1 MKKTPLY
8 KYHEENGHLGEF
20 AGYTMPSWYQ
30 SPTKE
35 HMSVRSNVGIFD
47 ISHMG
52 RLVIAGTESANL
64 LDFLLTNNCVDLK
77 KGKSRMSFFCN
88 RSGGVIDDV
97 MVTRLDTHEFLVT
110 TNAANKDIDLR
121 WIKEKKDDFDVEIDD
136 LTGRVPMIAVQGPRS
151 AETLE
156 RLFGQA
162 VSSLVQMQSSWFS
175 SDGNRLL
182 VSRTGYTGEDG
193 FEIYLFEQG
202 EEYEALGF
210 WKEVLR
216 AGEEPGIQ
224 PCGLAARD
232 TLRLEAGFC
241 LYGNEL
247 NEDVTP
253 IEARLDFGV
262 RFDER
267 IFIGRNALSSQ
278 VERGVD
284 KLRVGLKALE
294 RGIPRKGMEIWKDNK
309 EIGLTTSGTLSPI
322 LKTGIAMGYVPPEY
336 ASPGT
341 RVSIDIRGKKVRA
354 EVVDLPF
361 YSREQ
366 KASH

>member
-20 AGYTMPSWYQ
+20 AGYTMPIWYE
-30 SPTKE
+30 SPIKE
-35 HMSVRSNVGIFD
+35 HMNVRNNVGIFD

-52 RLVIAGTESANL
+52 RLLIAGTESANL
-64 LDFLLTNNCVDLK
+64 LDFLLTNNCVDIR
-77 KGKSRMSFFCN
+77 KGKSRLSFFCN
-88 RSGGVIDDV
+88 RFGGIIDDV

-110 TNAANKDIDLR
+110 TNAANKNIDLR
-121 WIKEKKDDFDVEIDD
+121 WIKENKKNFDVEIDD
-136 LTGRVPMIAVQGPRS
+136 LSERVPMIAVQGPRS

-156 RLFGQA
+156 RLFGKA
-162 VSSLVQMQSSWFS
+162 TSRLVHMYSSWFS

-193 FEIYLFEQG
+193 FEVYLFEQG
-202 EEYEALGF
+202 EEYEAVGF
-210 WKEVLR
+210 WEEVLR
-216 AGEEPGIQ
+216 VGEESGIQ
-224 PCGLAARD
+224 PCGLASRD

-247 NEDVTP
+247 NQDVTP

-267 IFIGRNALSSQ
+267 SFIGRDALSSQ
-278 VERGVD
+278 VEKGVD
-284 KLRVGLKALE
+284 KLRIGLKALQ
-294 RGIPRKGMEIWKDNK
+294 RGIPRKGMEIWKGNK
-309 EIGLTTSGTLSPI
+309 KIGLTTSGTLSPI
-322 LKTGIAMGYVPPEY
+322 LKTGIAMGYAPPEH

-341 RVSIDIRGKKVRA
+341 QVTIDIRGKKVRA

-366 KASH
+366 KAAH